1 MDRRSFFEI
10 FGTAAIAMGLSKS
23 SNASMTRDVEKTLE
37 NMGLKLPEA
46 SRPVAVYVPY
56 RISGNQV
63 FIAGQIPPNDLETPT
78 YGKLGRDLTLDEG
91 YIAAKHAG
99 LRILSQLKAACNGD
113 LDRVVKCLQIRGFV
127 NCTDDFTQQ
136 SGVINGV
143 SELFRDIFGEDGM
156 GARAALGSNS
166 LPLNASVEVES
177 IFEIKV

>member
-1 MDRRSFFEI
+1 MLGHEFAVSVP
-10 FGTAAIAMGLSKS
+10 GKYATGGAAS
-23 SNASMTRDVEKTLE
+23 V
-37 NMGLKLPEA
+37 PEA

-91 YIAAKHAG
+91 YIAAKHVG

-127 NCTDDFTQQ
+127 KAPYYTLGTDGYGRSDSRQKLREFFEVDAT
-136 SGVINGV
+136 SIARIAIY
-143 SELFRDIFGEDGM
+143 SLFRKGDFNKKQI
-156 GARAALGSNS
+156 
-166 LPLNASVEVES
+166 
-177 IFEIKV
+177 I